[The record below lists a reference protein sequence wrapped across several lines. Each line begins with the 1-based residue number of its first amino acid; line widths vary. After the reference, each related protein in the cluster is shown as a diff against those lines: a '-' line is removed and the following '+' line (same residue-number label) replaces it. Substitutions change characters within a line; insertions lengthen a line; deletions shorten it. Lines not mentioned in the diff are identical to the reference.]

1 MLTKFDGEPGREFH
15 VTELPQFVEVFVGSN
30 HLQNVQQST
39 VEEYKLQ
46 LYTELF
52 ELVRVHC
59 TT

>member
-39 VEEYKLQ
+39 VEEYIAARYIQ
-46 LYTELF
+46 S
-52 ELVRVHC
+52 C
-59 TT
+59 SN